1 MSKHH
6 SADEKLVSRSLRKA
20 QQKPNRPASAD
31 YSAPQVPKPGTNSK
45 NQYR

>member
-6 SADEKLVSRSLRKA
+6 SADEKLVSSSVRK
-20 QQKPNRPASAD
+20 QQLPPVTHLKDFRT
-31 YSAPQVPKPGTNSK
+31 APQIGKPKTNSK

>member
-6 SADEKLVSRSLRKA
+6 SADEKLVSNTLRKNNLKTNA
-20 QQKPNRPASAD
+20 AHPKD
-31 YSAPQVPKPGTNSK
+31 YSAPQIPKAGTNSK

>member
-6 SADEKLVSRSLRKA
+6 SADEKLVSSNLRKSFNKA
-20 QQKPNRPASAD
+20 HVVTPTD
-31 YSAPQVPKPGTNSK
+31 YSAPQVPKPRTNSK

>member
-6 SADEKLVSRSLRKA
+6 SADEKLVSKSLRRA
-20 QQKPNRPASAD
+20 QNKPNLAHPKD
-31 YSAPQVPKPGTNSK
+31 YSAPQVPKVGTNSK